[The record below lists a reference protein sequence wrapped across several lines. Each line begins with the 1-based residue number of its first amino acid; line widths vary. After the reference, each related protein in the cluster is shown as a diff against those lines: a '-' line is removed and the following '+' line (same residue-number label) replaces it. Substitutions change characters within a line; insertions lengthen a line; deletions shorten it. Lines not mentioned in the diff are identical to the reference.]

1 MHRTLFQ
8 IGPIG
13 INAYTAML
21 TLAFLLGTIL
31 AVQRAKSRGV
41 AAHDV
46 VRLATLA
53 IVASIAG
60 ARLLYGLE
68 HVRTF
73 ATAPGDI
80 LRLWQGGL
88 SYHGGLFAAVLA
100 AWLWLRVKGIAIGKM
115 VDVFAPSIAL
125 GFSIVRIGCFL
136 NGCCFGLP
144 TEVPWGVSFP
154 PDSPAGRVFGAVAI
168 HPVQLYASVCGF
180 LTLLVLLW
188 VENSY
193 PFGAGNGLLFLL
205 CLALSSS
212 WRFLLEFFRY
222 QEPQAW
228 TAGEFTLAQVYCLGL
243 IVLSVIAVWWICV
256 KSGSAVRSSQNGP
269 AIVNPMIGRQ

>member
-1 MHRTLFQ
+1 MYRTLFQ

-21 TLAFLLGTIL
+21 TLAFLVGTIL
-31 AVQRAKSRGV
+31 AIQRAKSRGV

-100 AWLWLRVKGIAIGKM
+100 AWLWLRAKGIAVGKM
-115 VDVFAPSIAL
+115 VDIFAPSIAL

-144 TEVPWGVSFP
+144 TEVPWGVVFLP
-154 PDSPAGRVFGAVAI
+154 YSPAGRVYGAVAI

-188 VENSY
+188 TENSY

-212 WRFLLEFFRY
+212 WRFLWSSSDTRS
-222 QEPQAW
+222 PR
-228 TAGEFTLAQVYCLGL
+228 LGL
-243 IVLSVIAVWWICV
+243 RGDLPRHRCTAWD
-256 KSGSAVRSSQNGP
+256 
-269 AIVNPMIGRQ
+269 

>member
-13 INAYTAML
+13 INAYSAML
-21 TLAFLLGTIL
+21 TLAFFVGTIL

-68 HVRTF
+68 HVRVF

-80 LRLWQGGL
+80 LLLWQGGL

-100 AWLWLRVKGIAIGKM
+100 AWLWFRVKRIPVGKM
-115 VDVFAPSIAL
+115 VDIFAPSIAL
-125 GFSIVRIGCFL
+125 GFGIVRIGCFL
-136 NGCCFGLP
+136 NGCCFGTP
-144 TEVPWGVSFP
+144 TDMPWGLNFP
-154 PDSPAGRVFGAVAI
+154 LISPAGRVFGSAPI
-168 HPVQLYASVCGF
+168 HPVQLYASICGLLGF
-180 LTLLVLLW
+180 LVLIW
-188 VENSY
+188 IEKKY
-193 PFGAGNGLLFLL
+193 PFGAGNGLLFLS

-228 TAGEFTLAQVYCLGL
+228 TAGGFTPAQVYCLGL
-243 IVLSVIAVWWICV
+243 IVLSVIAVWWICT
-256 KSGSAVRSSQNGP
+256 KSSATVRSSRNGP
-269 AIVNPMIGRQ
+269 AILRPMIGRQ